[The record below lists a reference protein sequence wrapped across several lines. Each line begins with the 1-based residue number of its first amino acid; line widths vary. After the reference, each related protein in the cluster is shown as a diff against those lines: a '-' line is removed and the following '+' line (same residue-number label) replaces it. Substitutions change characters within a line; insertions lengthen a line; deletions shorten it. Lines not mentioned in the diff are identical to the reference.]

1 MLGKVKQTIDVY
13 RLHQK
18 RLCYWLL
25 FIGAEISLINITS
38 QSKHAI
44 PCYSV
49 SQRGTDVT
57 LYFALHNIIIY
68 IFFNS
73 TVLVNWAIEN
83 TAYRLC
89 VGWIPSKL
97 NHLSEGEPTK
107 SAFDARRRCKDRNAS
122 TCQFNA
128 IIQIRIQGKSSP
140 LFLHQHGVSLVEH

>member
-1 MLGKVKQTIDVY
+1 MVLLSQFLAIFGFNSYSSYHINCWCQERSNRQYYVY

-49 SQRGTDVT
+49 SQKGTDVT
-57 LYFALHNIIIY
+57 LYFALRNIIIY

-97 NHLSEGEPTK
+97 NHLSEREPTK
-107 SAFDARRRCKDRNAS
+107 
-122 TCQFNA
+122 T
-128 IIQIRIQGKSSP
+128 I
-140 LFLHQHGVSLVEH
+140 